1 MIVVADT
8 SGIIASIDTDDPEHE
23 GARNVIDHASTILIP
38 PDVLAELDHL
48 VTMRFGR
55 HVAGSL
61 LDEIVRQAESG
72 RFIVAPLTVDTLR
85 AARVVQARYDDLG
98 LDLAD
103 AVIIVVARDY
113 DTNAVLT
120 LDRRDFRALRPLTED
135 KAFRIL
141 PDDL

>member
-8 SGIIASIDTDDPEHE
+8 SGLIASIDTDAPEHE
-23 GARNVIDHASTILIP
+23 GARKVIDQASTVLIP
-38 PDVLAELDHL
+38 PVVLAELDHL
-48 VTMRFGR
+48 VTERFGR
-55 HVAGSL
+55 GVAGSL
-61 LDEIVRQAESG
+61 MDEIVRQTETG
-72 RFIVAPLTVDTLR
+72 RFIVAPLAVDALR

-103 AVIIVVARDY
+103 AVITVVARDNY
-113 DTNAVLT
+113 TNAVLT
-120 LDRRDFRALRPLTED
+120 LDRRDFRTVRPLTED